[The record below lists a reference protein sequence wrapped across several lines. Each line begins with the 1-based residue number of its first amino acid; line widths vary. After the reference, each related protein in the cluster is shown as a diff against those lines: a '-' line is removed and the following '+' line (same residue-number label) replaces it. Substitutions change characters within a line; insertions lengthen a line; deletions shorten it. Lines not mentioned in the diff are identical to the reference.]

1 MVSRIRILHW
11 HEHSKAFVWLFS
23 SDRGGV
29 QDIFFRWN
37 RRQNWMWSCE
47 EQGHHHK
54 KMREETR
61 NLDTFGRIE
70 VRTFL
75 DFRTTDWQPTLCP
88 FSLTYVSVSTCSP
101 VFGFHHT
108 NATQSSPS
116 TNLFVFV
123 HMGGKCL
130 AYSVVRRWLIV
141 SQTFEYSTI
150 SKVMPILKPILLVI
164 E

>member
-1 MVSRIRILHW
+1 MCVCGFVYERIMHDRAIWFQGYVFYTDTNTQRRSYGFSLRIVGVC
-11 HEHSKAFVWLFS
+11 KTIFS
-23 SDRGGV
+23 GETEDK
-29 QDIFFRWN
+29 IE
-37 RRQNWMWSCE
+37 CE
-47 EQGHHHK
+47 KQGHHHK

-61 NLDTFGRIE
+61 NLFTFGRIE

-88 FSLTYVSVSTCSP
+88 FSLTYVSVNACSR

-130 AYSVVRRWLIV
+130 AYSVRR
-141 SQTFEYSTI
+141 
-150 SKVMPILKPILLVI
+150 
-164 E
+164 